1 LISSERSSTAWAL
14 SSAKKKSMQG
24 LAVDNVAR
32 PAARLRPAALMC
44 YDDEMALHFLD
55 ALRRETPVVPV
66 TLAIRGS
73 SRRSQRGGEEIKAS
87 AEAGSLP

>member
-1 LISSERSSTAWAL
+1 
-14 SSAKKKSMQG
+14 MQG

-32 PAARLRPAALMC
+32 PAPRLRPAALMC

-55 ALRRETPVVPV
+55 ALRRKKPVVPV

-73 SRRSQRGGEEIKAS
+73 SRHKRRGGEEIKTS
-87 AEAGSLP
+87 AEAGRLP